1 MKKEKICII
10 YVMCADELSYFN
22 SLVNSKVDQID
33 NENSTA
39 TATKFVQLKLSD
51 QNLSVHICSTNSK
64 KQAKNHIIHP
74 PDNTFLNQIQI
85 LLIVVLGNLGGE
97 KKKEK
102 INKNFGR
109 NCKKFMV
116 LNNFISNLIEKSI

>member
-74 PDNTFLNQIQI
+74 PDNTFFKSNS
-85 LLIVVLGNLGGE
+85 NSAHSRFGE
-97 KKKEK
+97 
-102 INKNFGR
+102 FGR
-109 NCKKFMV
+109 
-116 LNNFISNLIEKSI
+116 